1 MGWLAGWVGGFLQ
14 KIMPLYLDYR
24 MGFQDRSSV
33 AKKEKTPIRRS
44 RGRKKHTIVCS
55 VLVSGRVWGIS
66 AGKKKLSILLKLSSH
81 PTQYLT
87 LSHNKLVPMYAPFL
101 CFTQKSCPNFNLNN
115 WFVKKFVLNVPPGV
129 YIPAV

>member
-1 MGWLAGWVGGFLQ
+1 MAVGWVGGWVAGFLQ

-66 AGKKKLSILLKLSSH
+66 AGKKKLSILS
-81 PTQYLT
+81 P
-87 LSHNKLVPMYAPFL
+87 
-101 CFTQKSCPNFNLNN
+101 
-115 WFVKKFVLNVPPGV
+115 
-129 YIPAV
+129 

>member
-1 MGWLAGWVGGFLQ
+1 MGGWGGWSIQ
-14 KIMPLYLDYR
+14 EIMPLYLDYR

-66 AGKKKLSILLKLSSH
+66 AGKK
-81 PTQYLT
+81 
-87 LSHNKLVPMYAPFL
+87 VA
-101 CFTQKSCPNFNLNN
+101 
-115 WFVKKFVLNVPPGV
+115 NVQ
-129 YIPAV
+129 AL